1 MFNGKDFME
10 NETEIEGLDGLDNFN
25 DIHDLSEFSEFGE
38 VSDFDDEMEVFEA
51 TEFDL
56 DEIEPIAV
64 RTAILAKNNLVAL
77 LCIKTAEEGGAICRV
92 DPREANPAVQVYDD
106 AEKAIEWFNKSLRT
120 SKKNGWQIAY
130 DGMPMYG

>member
-1 MFNGKDFME
+1 ME
-10 NETEIEGLDGLDNFN
+10 NEMNFEGLDGLDNF
-25 DIHDLSEFSEFGE
+25 DELSDLTDYSEFGE
-38 VSDFDDEMEVFEA
+38 IDDFDDELKAFEA
-51 TEFDL
+51 SEFDFDL
-56 DEIEPIAV
+56 DEIEPVAV

-106 AEKAIEWFNKSLRT
+106 AEKALEWFNKSLRT

>member
-1 MFNGKDFME
+1 ME
-10 NETEIEGLDGLDNFN
+10 NETNFEGLDGLDNF
-25 DIHDLSEFSEFGE
+25 DELSNLTDYSEFGE
-38 VSDFDDEMEVFEA
+38 TDDFDDELEAFEA
-51 TEFDL
+51 SEFDFDL
-56 DEIEPIAV
+56 DEIEPVAV

-106 AEKAIEWFNKSLRT
+106 AEKALEWFNKSLRT

>member
-1 MFNGKDFME
+1 MFSGKDFME
-10 NETEIEGLDGLDNFN
+10 NEMNFEGLDGLDNF
-25 DIHDLSEFSEFGE
+25 DELSNLTDYSEFGE
-38 VSDFDDEMEVFEA
+38 IDEFDDELEAFEA

-56 DEIEPIAV
+56 DEIEPVAV

-106 AEKAIEWFNKSLRT
+106 AQKALEWFNKSLRT